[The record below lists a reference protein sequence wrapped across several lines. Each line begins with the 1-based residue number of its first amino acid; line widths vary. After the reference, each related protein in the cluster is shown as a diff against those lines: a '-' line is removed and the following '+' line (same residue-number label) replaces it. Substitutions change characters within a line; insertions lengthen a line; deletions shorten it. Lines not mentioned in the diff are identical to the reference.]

1 MHIERLFPTPVLVF
15 NLNRKFTQD
24 EHDVFLDNA
33 SSVTNSSFNHMSTN
47 KNVLDSIPLKKQMV
61 FEQDNKK
68 DSLLDES
75 NIKE

>member
-33 SSVTNSSFNHMSTN
+33 NSVTNSSFNHMSTN
-47 KNVLDSIPLKKQMV
+47 RNVLD
-61 FEQDNKK
+61 DNRMYA
-68 DSLLDES
+68 DHLVSG
-75 NIKE
+75 I